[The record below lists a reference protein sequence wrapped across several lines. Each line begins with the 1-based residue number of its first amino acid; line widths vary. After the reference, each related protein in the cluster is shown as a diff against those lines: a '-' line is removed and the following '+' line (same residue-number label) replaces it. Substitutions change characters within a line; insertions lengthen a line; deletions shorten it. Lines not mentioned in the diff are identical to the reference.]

1 MQKSSGY
8 HKPLF
13 LLFVTHSSFLF
24 LLPCYLLVLRIATG
38 KPLTYF
44 LEQLRAGLILQAD
57 DFISRPTFLRRAA
70 RHEQLPT
77 QDTEENGAAD
87 PSGRHD
93 TFTRTIALTF
103 IIVALMVGLTI
114 PSVSWF
120 LAVPLT
126 SMANITSIYNTFS
139 IWALVLSVV
148 VLGDPWQYRQAFAVL
163 LACCGVGI
171 VAFSS
176 THGREERAEHAKVPF
191 FSRALVGNI
200 LAFLGAVSMAS
211 YEVMYKV
218 IGTLPE
224 PDEGPADTA
233 PVAQTEGESTHLNR
247 DPDVQ
252 DEAAEDAVSKQSVDL
267 PFGLHAITMTTGIGA
282 ATLSLFWIV
291 LLFADMYGFETFELP
306 KQVPTTLWILLS
318 VVCGVLF
325 NGAFSTYAFTDPG
338 D

>member
-38 KPLTYF
+38 KPITYF

-57 DFISRPTFLRRAA
+57 DFISRPAFLRRAA

-77 QDTEENGAAD
+77 QETEENGTPG
-87 PSGRHD
+87 PSGGHD
-93 TFTRTIALTF
+93 TFTRIIALIF

-163 LACCGVGI
+163 LASV
-171 VAFSS
+171 SY
-176 THGREERAEHAKVPF
+176 TH
-191 FSRALVGNI
+191 L
-200 LAFLGAVSMAS
+200 
-211 YEVMYKV
+211 
-218 IGTLPE
+218 TLP
-224 PDEGPADTA
+224 TK
-233 PVAQTEGESTHLNR
+233 R
-247 DPDVQ
+247 
-252 DEAAEDAVSKQSVDL
+252 
-267 PFGLHAITMTTGIGA
+267 
-282 ATLSLFWIV
+282 IV
-291 LLFADMYGFETFELP
+291 
-306 KQVPTTLWILLS
+306 
-318 VVCGVLF
+318 
-325 NGAFSTYAFTDPG
+325 
-338 D
+338 